1 MKIVNF
7 LSLVLFI
14 VVLSGCNDN
23 EKSTI
28 NSYLSLMGES
38 ETWKVEQYKISI
50 TSEILKAGNGILK
63 IKDKNQYTTDFFD
76 LEVHAVMDN
85 DDRVIQKKTI
95 TGRENLT
102 EVTTGTI
109 EGGTYLDKD
118 GKAIVLENIS
128 EVYMIVDWQNMN
140 KGKRIVER
148 IDLFKRSL
156 K

>member
-1 MKIVNF
+1 MQVIKY
-7 LSLVLFI
+7 LCLVLFI
-14 VVLSGCNDN
+14 VVLSGCYNND
-23 EKSTI
+23 KSTI

-50 TSEILKAGNGILK
+50 TSEILKAGDGILK

-76 LEVHAVMDN
+76 LEVHAVMDY

-95 TGRENLT
+95 TGSENLT

-118 GKAIVLENIS
+118 GKALVSENIS
-128 EVYMIVDWQNMN
+128 EVYMIIEWQNMN
-140 KGKRIVER
+140 KGKRVIER

>member
-1 MKIVNF
+1 MQVIKY
-7 LSLVLFI
+7 LCLVLLI
-14 VVLSGCNDN
+14 VVLSGCNNID
-23 EKSTI
+23 KSTI

-63 IKDKNQYTTDFFD
+63 IKDKKQYTTDFFD
-76 LEVHAVMDN
+76 LEVHAVMNN

-102 EVTTGTI
+102 DVTTGTI
-109 EGGTYLDKD
+109 EGGMYLDKD
-118 GKAIVLENIS
+118 GKAFVSDNIS
-128 EVYMIVDWQNMN
+128 EVYMIVEWQNMN
-140 KGKRIVER
+140 KGKRVIER